1 MDVALRLETLYH
13 EIMLEQCK
21 TEEARQW
28 ENARHTLMT
37 ESIRETIDYYA
48 RYYYTNAIIE
58 ERER

>member
-28 ENARHTLMT
+28 ENSRHTIMT
-37 ESIRETIDYYA
+37 ESIRDSCNYYGMRNCA
-48 RYYYTNAIIE
+48 KEYEN
-58 ERER
+58 ER